1 MDYTI
6 YFYKSEM
13 GVVGQILELPDVVSV
28 GRNVA
33 EARQMLRITLDE
45 RIGKNRSKN
54 ELPVP
59 EFSEK
64 YIPPLNPDNS
74 GD

>member
-6 YFYKSEM
+6 YFYKSDM

-33 EARQMLRITLDE
+33 EARQMLKITLDE
-45 RIGKNRSKN
+45 RIGQYRSN
-54 ELPVP
+54 SDLPTP

-64 YIPPLNPDNS
+64 YIPPLSHDNS